1 MFIDMS
7 QVVHIIQKS
16 NISSCFHS
24 LHVDILE
31 SIYLG
36 L

>member
-1 MFIDMS
+1 MS
-7 QVVHIIQKS
+7 QAVHIIQTS
-16 NISSCFHS
+16 NIMSFFYS